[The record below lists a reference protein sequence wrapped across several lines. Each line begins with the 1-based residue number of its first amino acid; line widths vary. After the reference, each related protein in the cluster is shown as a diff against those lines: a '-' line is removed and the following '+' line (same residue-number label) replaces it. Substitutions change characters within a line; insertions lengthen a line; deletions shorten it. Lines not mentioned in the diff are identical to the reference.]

1 MPAPSDITAVIL
13 AGGIG
18 KRFSPFVTDKTL
30 FPFMGRSLLWR
41 TLKMV
46 EQAGIQ
52 RVILATNPY
61 NHEWVESVGN
71 ELSLSI
77 TTHRQETPN
86 GMADALLSL
95 AEVLPERDIVVMNA
109 GDMVEEHLLPEL
121 LNSIQE
127 QPIVLTGMVTPSYQ
141 PLGYFV
147 LDGDRIVAIQEKP
160 GAENMPSDVA
170 NLVFHYFSQPGQ
182 FIQALRSITDNSND
196 DIYEQALTQMMSQQG
211 VGLYRYTGRWQ
222 KLKFGHHVLDMM
234 QFLLTNLQGLI
245 SDSAQ
250 IADTA
255 RIHGNVVIEEGV
267 RIFDGAT
274 IVGPCFVGKN
284 AVIGNNA
291 LVRESILEESAVVG
305 FGSEVARSYIG
316 PSCDLHHAY
325 VGDSVL
331 EKKVHFGYGAH
342 TANLRFD
349 HKPITV
355 KDLKN
360 RQETDKVKLGALIA
374 EGAELGVNVSL
385 LPGVTVGQNALVFP
399 GMVVN
404 ECVPDNSIAR
414 YKELE
419 VEIVGR

>member
-355 KDLKN
+355 KDLNN

-404 ECVPDNSIAR
+404 ESVPDNSIAR

>member
-30 FPFMGRSLLWR
+30 FPFMGKSLLWR

-61 NHEWVESVGN
+61 NHEWVESVRN

-121 LNSIQE
+121 LSSIQE

-160 GAENMPSDVA
+160 GAESMPSDVA

-196 DIYEQALTQMMSQQG
+196 DIYEQALTQVMSQQG

-234 QFLLTNLQGLI
+234 QFLLTNLQGSI

-267 RIFDGAT
+267 KIFDGAT
-274 IVGPCFVGKN
+274 IVGPCFIGKN

-291 LVRESILEESAVVG
+291 LVRESILEEGAVVG

-331 EKKVHFGYGAH
+331 EKKIHFGYGAH

-404 ECVPDNSIAR
+404 ESVPDNSIAR

-419 VEIVGR
+419 VESVGR